1 MGDEPMDNA
10 TSSELFELEVG
21 LPDDRLEGRGR
32 RLIGFAERYQ
42 RLKRELRLLLDPEGV
57 EAWSE
62 KFYGR
67 RVPLVEVVTD
77 RYPLVIF
84 HGDVGTGKTETA
96 EAASDALARELDC
109 EARLFKLSTRVRGFG
124 NVGQMSMLIN
134 QAFDVVTKEAGKKK
148 LSFLV
153 IDEADSLAANR
164 SGDRSHHED
173 KVAVNTL
180 IQKVDDVRRFGGRVL
195 VFLCTNRYDALD
207 PAMVRRAGRVERF
220 DRPDETERGQLLRLD
235 LDGLGLPER
244 TLRDLAKLT
253 GPDGNGRPLGFT
265 HSDLR
270 TRLFPEAM
278 AMAFPDRKVEP
289 KDLLEAAR
297 SIQPSPSLDGVV
309 G

>member
-1 MGDEPMDNA
+1 MDNV
-10 TSSELFELEVG
+10 TSSELFELEIS
-21 LPDDRLEGRGR
+21 LPDDRLEGRAR
-32 RLIGFAERYQ
+32 RLIGFPERYE
-42 RLKRELRLLLDPEGV
+42 RLRRDLRLLLDLEGV

-62 KFYGR
+62 KLYGQ
-67 RVPLVEVVTD
+67 RVPLVNVAD
-77 RYPLVIF
+77 DKYPLVIF

-96 EAASDALARELDC
+96 EAASDRLARELDR
-109 EARLFKLSTRVRGFG
+109 EARLFKLSTRVRGSG

-148 LSFLV
+148 LSFLI

-195 VFLCTNRYDALD
+195 VFLCTNRFEALD
-207 PAMVRRAGRVERF
+207 PALVRRAGGKERF
-220 DRPDETERGQLLRLD
+220 DRPNDHEREQLLRLD
-235 LDGLGLPER
+235 LDGLGLPEK
-244 TLRDLAKLT
+244 TLQDLVKLT

-265 HSDLR
+265 YSDMR
-270 TRLFPEAM
+270 TLLFPEAL
-278 AMAFPDRKVEP
+278 ARAFPDRRVES

-297 SIQPSPSLDGVV
+297 SIQPSPSLKDIT
-309 G
+309 